1 MKPLDIKQEQYE
13 IKRLLVKTIQQANN
27 GQCFFTTIHYGDW
40 DDDGSLLDP
49 ETRNKHW
56 DVNEVK
62 RTHRHLRN
70 LLREALRPECLVFFL
85 ERHKGT
91 QDQYGDEHRKGKF
104 HSHLLI
110 SPISDCLL
118 KNPHSKLRKLWD
130 KPSNTGTPIK
140 SVRYQD
146 DDLTSLKTDLI
157 NACLRQAEWVN
168 RYSYTLETKPL
179 DTPDDLWRTGH
190 YCLKTYSHKTGLDF
204 LEVIDWDN
212 SDLKATKGEKQK

>member
-1 MKPLDIKQEQYE
+1 LPPIKPV
-13 IKRLLVKTIQQANN
+13 LVSV
-27 GQCFFTTIHYGDW
+27 YGAIV
-40 DDDGSLLDP
+40 P
-49 ETRNKHW
+49 RK
-56 DVNEVK
+56 
-62 RTHRHLRN
+62 
-70 LLREALRPECLVFFL
+70 ALVFQGL
-85 ERHKGT
+85 
-91 QDQYGDEHRKGKF
+91 
-104 HSHLLI
+104 
-110 SPISDCLL
+110 
-118 KNPHSKLRKLWD
+118 
-130 KPSNTGTPIK
+130 PSNRGIPIK

-212 SDLKATKGEKQK
+212 SDLKATKGEK